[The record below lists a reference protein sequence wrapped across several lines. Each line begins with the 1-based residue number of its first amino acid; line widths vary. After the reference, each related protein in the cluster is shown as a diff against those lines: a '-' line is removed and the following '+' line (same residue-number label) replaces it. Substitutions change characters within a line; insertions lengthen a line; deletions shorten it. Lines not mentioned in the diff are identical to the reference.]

1 MVRRWVIM
9 KLLFICRDGLED
21 SLLSTVAM
29 ATEARKTSDGDE
41 VGILFT
47 GEAVAAL
54 AGQSFDWSPLL
65 RDWGTRML
73 VSRNA
78 TEMGYPL
85 ANPRD
90 IRWTKPRQLLPAAR
104 EAGVRLIACPLW
116 SKLLGVEDKLPEELE
131 RPDMAAL
138 IQELRQSDKVIGSF

>member
-1 MVRRWVIM
+1 ME
-9 KLLFICRDGLED
+9 LLFICRDALED

-29 ATEARKTSDGDE
+29 ATEARKTSAD
-41 VGILFT
+41 VGVLFT

-65 RDWGTRML
+65 RDWNTRVR

-78 TEMGYPL
+78 TEIGYPL
-85 ANPRD
+85 ANTRD
-90 IRWTKPRQLLPAAR
+90 PRWTKPRQLLPAAR
-104 EAGVRLIACPLW
+104 EAGVRLLACPLW

-138 IQELRQSDKVIGSF
+138 IQELRQSDRVIGSF